1 MLFIKFH
8 IFQLCKGDSNE
19 VPVLFRYVM
28 PKHVCARLHLSCIV
42 PKTKTREKVVA
53 GCLTDE
59 EKEGKGSSI
68 DKSKIKK
75 NWKSQFFL

>member
-1 MLFIKFH
+1 MWCQNMFA
-8 IFQLCKGDSNE
+8 
-19 VPVLFRYVM
+19 
-28 PKHVCARLHLSCIV
+28 HVCTFAALFQ
-42 PKTKTREKVVA
+42 KQKQEKKVVA

-75 NWKSQFFL
+75 MEKSVFSVAGAW